1 MHRPGT
7 ELATSRSLVRRPT
20 TTLTKQPNPTQHC
33 GNVSYSQGSN
43 RAHIK
48 SSKKCKK
55 FCVRCGCCRD
65 LFFERLPLADHLNQP
80 GIARRPACSPSEYL
94 ATSHVVVTR
103 TTTTATVTKSRQ
115 SATTTTAS
123 NHISTARD
131 LGSPVRPSRPLMVS
145 RSRAASMV
153 ASMPTIAFPQAT
165 YLQPVDF
172 DQLWSDLQDQNQ
184 TWATGVSHFEAISP
198 ATTGAVAMATP
209 TPAVTQPTVA
219 PRATPVQVAV
229 EQERPSSPDTTDAEL
244 EPEPIPQPTFT
255 NQVRRRSAASQ
266 SRRDRSRS
274 PLSAQPEPQ
283 VPARPSSSLRFRLD
297 SPADYLYW
305 VSSQLE
311 VASGLG
317 SQTQLLQFEALDQS
331 LRSQIALD
339 SGPLGAAADQP
350 FHVLFRVLSP
360 MFAIWH
366 MTGQR

>member
-1 MHRPGT
+1 
-7 ELATSRSLVRRPT
+7 
-20 TTLTKQPNPTQHC
+20 
-33 GNVSYSQGSN
+33 
-43 RAHIK
+43 
-48 SSKKCKK
+48 
-55 FCVRCGCCRD
+55 
-65 LFFERLPLADHLNQP
+65 
-80 GIARRPACSPSEYL
+80 
-94 ATSHVVVTR
+94 
-103 TTTTATVTKSRQ
+103 
-115 SATTTTAS
+115 
-123 NHISTARD
+123 
-131 LGSPVRPSRPLMVS
+131 
-145 RSRAASMV
+145 
-153 ASMPTIAFPQAT
+153 MPTIAIPQAT
-165 YLQPVDF
+165 YPQPVDF
-172 DQLWSDLQDQNQ
+172 DQLWSDLQDQHYS
-184 TWATGVSHFEAISP
+184 GVSHFEAISP
-198 ATTGAVAMATP
+198 AISGAVAMVTP
-209 TPAVTQPTVA
+209 TPAVTQSTVA
-219 PRATPVQVAV
+219 PRATSVQPAVRVAV

-255 NQVRRRSAASQ
+255 DQVRRRSAASQ

-305 VSSQLE
+305 VSLQLE